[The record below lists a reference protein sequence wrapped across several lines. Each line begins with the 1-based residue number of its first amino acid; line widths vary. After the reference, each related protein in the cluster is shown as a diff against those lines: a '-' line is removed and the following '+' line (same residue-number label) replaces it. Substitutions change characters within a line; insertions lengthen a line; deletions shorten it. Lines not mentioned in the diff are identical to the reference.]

1 MQGHAEEVGAYAGGQ
16 VATGGRVGLLG
27 DKDFMETPF
36 NTISYTDKFIAD
48 RQARDITD
56 VISATDPTVFSNG
69 QTGAINEFYYIRGFA
84 SAIGDV
90 SFGGL
95 YGISPYYRVS
105 PRCSSASTC

>member
-1 MQGHAEEVGAYAGGQ
+1 M
-16 VATGGRVGLLG
+16 
-27 DKDFMETPF
+27 
-36 NTISYTDKFIAD
+36 
-48 RQARDITD
+48 
-56 VISATDPTVFSNG
+56 ISATDPTVFSNG

-105 PRCSSASTC
+105 PEMFGASTC